1 MENFGGVMI
10 GATNFSANLDSAIL
24 RRFTFKLEFDY
35 LDEAGKKLFFERM
48 FRTTLTPEEYHRLA
62 MIPELAPGDFRTV
75 RQSFYYLGGERNNS
89 ERIDALAR
97 ESEIKHAG
105 SYAPKQ
111 KIGF

>member
-1 MENFGGVMI
+1 MLSGVLHRIPRAPMR
-10 GATNFSANLDSAIL
+10 ACRSEKIL
-24 RRFTFKLEFDY
+24 SKEFDY

-105 SYAPKQ
+105 RYAPKQ